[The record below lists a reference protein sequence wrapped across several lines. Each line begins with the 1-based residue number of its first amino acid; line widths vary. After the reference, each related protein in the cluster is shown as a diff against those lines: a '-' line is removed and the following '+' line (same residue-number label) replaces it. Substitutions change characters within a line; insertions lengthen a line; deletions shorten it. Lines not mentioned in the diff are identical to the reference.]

1 MIIFLDFS
9 SARLYEVVSHL
20 VVNYTGSFILCVIGE
35 LILSLIN

>member
-9 SARLYEVVSHL
+9 SARLYEVVSHF